1 MRLVS
6 AGKYADLQYRYQ
18 RVTEARETAEKL
30 AAERL
35 STITRQAEEITRLR
49 DTKPDSPVQH
59 PRPAEGDAELRRQLH
74 LSRRAMASMVQQL
87 DTLQRANEA
96 LTAEL
101 QDVRQGASS

>member
-6 AGKYADLQYRYQ
+6 ASKYVDLQYRYQ
-18 RVTEARETAEKL
+18 RASEAREAAEKL

-49 DTKPDSPVQH
+49 DTMPDSPVQY

-74 LSRRAMASMVQQL
+74 LARRAMASMTQQL
-87 DTLQRANEA
+87 DDLQRANEG

-101 QDVRQGASS
+101 QDVRQGVAS